1 MCFRRGTFKYTSI
14 QRGELIME
22 FHGVNADL
30 IKQYISFKR
39 SLGYALD
46 NIYTFKMFDRFT
58 LENGVDFIGLTREL
72 ADNWAEKRSNES
84 DVTQYK
90 RVNDIINFS
99 IYLKQSG
106 YETYIP
112 RQLKFYKST
121 FTPYIFSKE
130 QLELFFTACDSL
142 VINRDSPMKYILPVL
157 FRMIYGCGLRVNEA
171 LKLKNED
178 VNLDEGY
185 IIVRETKN
193 GSDRILPLSDSLK
206 QVCIQYK
213 KGYLSKLGSYQYFF
227 TQENGKK
234 YASDTV
240 YRWFR
245 KILWKAGIPHGGKGL
260 GPRVHDF
267 RHSFSVHSLAE
278 MSRKGL
284 DLYYSLPVLSKYL
297 GHSSLEATD
306 KYVRLT
312 SDIYPELMEEVSSL
326 CSYLFP
332 EVTQS

>member
-1 MCFRRGTFKYTSI
+1 MRLRRIAVKITSLS
-14 QRGELIME
+14 GGKLNME
-22 FHGVNADL
+22 FYGVNAGL
-30 IKQYISFKR
+30 IKQYIAFKR
-39 SLGYALD
+39 SMGYALD
-46 NIYTFKMFDRFT
+46 NTYTFKMFDDFT
-58 LENGVDFIGLTREL
+58 IKNGADFVGLTIEL
-72 ADNWAEKRSNES
+72 ADKWAEKRPNET
-84 DVTQYK
+84 DVTRYK

-99 IYLKQSG
+99 VYLNQLG
-106 YETYIP
+106 YQTYIP
-112 RQLKFYKST
+112 RQLRTYQST

-130 QLELFFTACDSL
+130 QLKSFFTACDSME
-142 VINRDSPMKYILPVL
+142 IHRQSPMKYILPVL
-157 FRMIYGCGLRVNEA
+157 YRMIYGCGLRVSEA
-171 LKLKNED
+171 LKLKYED

-185 IIVRETKN
+185 IIIRETKN
-193 GSDRILPLSDSLK
+193 GSDRILPISNSLK
-206 QVCIQYK
+206 DICVQYSK
-213 KGYLSKLGSYQYFF
+213 CYLSTLSSCDYFF
-227 TQENGKK
+227 GQENGKK

-245 KILWKAGIPHGGKGL
+245 KILWKAGIPHGGKGM

-284 DLYYSLPVLSKYL
+284 DLYYSLPVLSNYL

-312 SDIYPELMEEVSSL
+312 SDMYPELMQEVNSL

-332 EVTQS
+332 EVKLP

>member
-1 MCFRRGTFKYTSI
+1 
-14 QRGELIME
+14 ME
-22 FHGVNADL
+22 YHGINGDL
-30 IKQYISFKR
+30 IKQYITFKR
-39 SLGYALD
+39 SIGYALD
-46 NIYTFKMFDRFT
+46 NTYTFKMFDRFT
-58 LENGVDFIGLTREL
+58 IEQGGDFIGLTREL
-72 ADNWAEKRSNES
+72 ADKWAEKRPNES

-99 IYLKQSG
+99 IYLKQLG
-106 YETYIP
+106 YDTYIP
-112 RQLKFYKST
+112 RQLKSYQST

-130 QLELFFTACDSL
+130 QLVLFFTACDS
-142 VINRDSPMKYILPVL
+142 IEIHRNSSIKFILPVL

-206 QVCIQYK
+206 EICIQYK
-213 KGYLSKLGSYQYFF
+213 KGYLSKLPTFQYFF
-227 TQENGKK
+227 TQNNGKK

-240 YRWFR
+240 YKWFR
-245 KILWKAGIPHGGKGL
+245 KILWKAGIPHGGKGI

-267 RHSFSVHSLAE
+267 RHSFSVHSLAK

-312 SDIYPELMEEVSSL
+312 SDMYPELMTEVNVL
-326 CSYLFP
+326 CSFLFP
-332 EVTQS
+332 EVAQP

>member
-1 MCFRRGTFKYTSI
+1 MDFY
-14 QRGELIME
+14 
-22 FHGVNADL
+22 GVNADL

-39 SLGYALD
+39 NIGYAFD

-58 LENGVDFIGLTREL
+58 TENGVTSIGLTKEL
-72 ADNWAEKRSNES
+72 ADKWAEKRPNES
-84 DVTQYK
+84 DVTQYR
-90 RVNDIINFS
+90 RVNTIINFT
-99 IYLKQSG
+99 IYLSHLG
-106 YETYIP
+106 YDTYIP
-112 RQLKFYKST
+112 SQLKSYKST

-130 QLELFFTACDSL
+130 QLKMFFTTCDS
-142 VINRDSPMKYILPVL
+142 IEIARHSPMKYILPVL

-171 LKLKNED
+171 LKLRNED

-185 IIVRETKN
+185 IIIRETKN
-193 GSDRILPLSDSLK
+193 GSDRILPLSNSLK
-206 QVCIQYK
+206 EVCIQYK
-213 KGYLSKLGSYQYFF
+213 KGYLSKLESYHYFF

-234 YASDTV
+234 YSSDTV
-240 YRWFR
+240 YKFFR
-245 KILWKAGIPHGGKGL
+245 KILWKSGISHGGKGL

-312 SDIYPELMEEVSSL
+312 SDMHPELMADVNSL

-332 EVTQS
+332 EVTHHETD

>member
-1 MCFRRGTFKYTSI
+1 MCPRGITDNIASLSGGK
-14 QRGELIME
+14 LIMK
-22 FHGVNADL
+22 FYGINACL
-30 IKQYISFKR
+30 IEQYIAFKR
-39 SLGYALD
+39 SMGYALD
-46 NIYTFKMFDRFT
+46 NTYNFKMFDDFT
-58 LENGVDFIGLTREL
+58 IKNGADFIGLTKEL
-72 ADNWAEKRSNES
+72 ADNWAEKRPNES
-84 DVTQYK
+84 DVTRYR

-99 IYLKQSG
+99 IYLNQIG
-106 YETYIP
+106 YQTYIP
-112 RQLKFYKST
+112 RQLKTFHST

-130 QLELFFTACDSL
+130 QLKLFFTACDSTE
-142 VINRDSPMKYILPVL
+142 VHRKSPMKYILPVL
-157 FRMIYGCGLRVNEA
+157 YRMIYGCGLRVNEA
-171 LKLKNED
+171 LGLKYED
-178 VNLDEGY
+178 VNLVEGY
-185 IIVRETKN
+185 ITIRETKN
-193 GSDRILPLSDSLK
+193 GSDRILPISNSLK
-206 QVCIQYK
+206 DICIQYNK
-213 KGYLSKLGSYQYFF
+213 CYLSTFDFCDYFF
-227 TQENGKK
+227 PQENGKK

-245 KILWKAGIPHGGKGL
+245 KILWKAGIPHGGKGF

-312 SDIYPELMEEVSSL
+312 ADMYPELMQEVNSL

-332 EVTQS
+332 EVKIP